1 MTLFCFARISE
12 VWFEGKC
19 AVKGPSGKGLMQHE
33 RVCLEGGST
42 WGLLDPSWV
51 HKDPL
56 ELFAWEKKITFLV
69 L

>member
-1 MTLFCFARISE
+1 M
-12 VWFEGKC
+12 
-19 AVKGPSGKGLMQHE
+19 KGPSGKGLMQHE

-56 ELFAWEKKITFLV
+56 ELFVWGKKITFLV
-69 L
+69 P

>member
-1 MTLFCFARISE
+1 M
-12 VWFEGKC
+12 
-19 AVKGPSGKGLMQHE
+19 KGPSGKGLMQHE

>member
-1 MTLFCFARISE
+1 M
-12 VWFEGKC
+12 
-19 AVKGPSGKGLMQHE
+19 KGPSGKGLMQHE

-56 ELFAWEKKITFLV
+56 ELFAWEKKSPFWCYKESQSPQGDDVHEPSAL
-69 L
+69 LD